1 MEQSMNGR
9 KINIHIMRTEAHIVI
24 DQTIFDN
31 MPIFDL
37 EIEMLEKDGLSIEK
51 KQHSI
56 QAYASLE
63 WMIPPL
69 VFAFFAKPYF
79 EGFLNKAG
87 EDHYEVLK
95 RWILKM
101 NSKFRGYFTQTI
113 TTTKSTNKVANDSD
127 TPNNFFGVYFK
138 TPLGNNLKVFMPNC
152 ESEQEDIKALSDLL
166 DDLRKLYSKP
176 ESKFARKIKGLT
188 DKVYEELY
196 AVFNND
202 KGEWEFFTGSML
214 VKHSMS
220 K

>member
-1 MEQSMNGR
+1 
-9 KINIHIMRTEAHIVI
+9 MRTESHII
-24 DQTIFDN
+24 IEQTISEGI
-31 MPIFDL
+31 PIFNL
-37 EIEMLEKDGLSIEK
+37 EIEMLSKEGLKIEI
-51 KQHSI
+51 KQHPI
-56 QAYASLE
+56 KAYASLE

-69 VFAFFAKPYF
+69 FFAYFAKPYF

-101 NSKFRGYFTQTI
+101 NSKFRDYFTQTI
-113 TTTKSTNKVANDSD
+113 TATKSTKKVDKDSN

-152 ESEQEDIKALSDLL
+152 NSEQEDIKALSDLL

-176 ESKFARKIKGLT
+176 ESKFAKKINGLT
-188 DKVYEELY
+188 DKIYEELY
-196 AVFNND
+196 AVFNID

-220 K
+220 R

>member
-1 MEQSMNGR
+1 
-9 KINIHIMRTEAHIVI
+9 MRTEAHILI
-24 DQTIFDN
+24 DQTVSENLPLI
-31 MPIFDL
+31 DL
-37 EIEMLEKDGLSIEK
+37 EIEMLENDGLSIEK
-51 KQHSI
+51 KQHPI

-69 VFAFFAKPYF
+69 VFAFFTKPYF

-95 RWILKM
+95 KWILKM
-101 NSKFRGYFTQTI
+101 NSKFRGHFTQTI
-113 TTTKSTNKVANDSD
+113 TATKSTNKVAKDSD

-176 ESKFARKIKGLT
+176 ESKFAKKIAGLT
-188 DKVYEELY
+188 DKVYDELY
-196 AVFNND
+196 AVFNHEKD
-202 KGEWEFFTGSML
+202 KWEFFTFSQIISN
-214 VKHSMS
+214 KQ
-220 K
+220 KNKI